1 MFVPGEIVIA
11 AFPFTTLTGAKRRPC
26 LVLAA
31 GDSSG
36 DFLVAFITSNL
47 DWSRLPSATSVV
59 PAHPGWRQTGLKV
72 ASAVRADKLVTL
84 IVSERLPFAVAGFY
98 AEWRD
103 LSDDEVLSYLNCQQ
117 LTAI

>member
-72 ASAVRADKLVTL
+72 ASVVRADKLVTL
-84 IVSERLPFAVAGFY
+84 SDAVIAGAIGSLPQDLLDDIRFKLKRLLHAP
-98 AEWRD
+98 
-103 LSDDEVLSYLNCQQ
+103 
-117 LTAI
+117 

>member
-11 AFPFTTLTGAKRRPC
+11 AFPFTALSGTKRRPC

-47 DWSRLPSATSVV
+47 TLSRLPSATPVL
-59 PAHPGWRQTGLKV
+59 PAHPGWRQTGFKTPSV
-72 ASAVRADKLVTL
+72 VRADKLAT
-84 IVSERLPFAVAGFY
+84 
-98 AEWRD
+98 
-103 LSDDEVLSYLNCQQ
+103 LSDAVIVGAIGSLPADLLDEVRLKLKRLLQ
-117 LTAI
+117 TP

>member
-11 AFPFTTLTGAKRRPC
+11 AFPFTRLTGAKRRPC

-47 DWSRLPSATSVV
+47 DWSRLPSATAVL
-59 PAHPGWRQTGLKV
+59 PTHRGWRQTGLKV
-72 ASAVRADKLVTL
+72 PSVVRADKLVTL
-84 IVSERLPFAVAGFY
+84 SDAVITGAIGSLPQDLLDDIRLKLKRLLHAP
-98 AEWRD
+98 
-103 LSDDEVLSYLNCQQ
+103 
-117 LTAI
+117 